1 VQVTAD
7 GSLQGLGE
15 PEQGINKDQAGQGGI
30 ILIAQLLGLLCTF
43 IGAALTLRLVQNIW
57 PDAVPTIAISGMEEK
72 DEHTRKSKDKQTANR
87 GPGSR

>member
-30 ILIAQLLGLLCTF
+30 ILIAQLLGLLCVF
-43 IGAALTLRLVQNIW
+43 IGPALTLRLVQNIW
-57 PDAVPTIAISGMEEK
+57 PDAVPTIAISEMEEK
-72 DEHTRKSKDKQTANR
+72 DEHT
-87 GPGSR
+87 G